1 MSDNATANKPAA
13 WRVDVEGI
21 GSIMPICRDWVEVQ
35 GICNRFG
42 DRVFGVAPLYEE
54 TKTLP
59 AAWISVSERLPDVQV
74 NVLLSRPPEHRQSRL
89 RIMRLIDQGYEQYWA
104 DDIGDTSPINS
115 YSHWMPL
122 PEPPEVE

>member
-1 MSDNATANKPAA
+1 MYC
-13 WRVDVEGI
+13 
-21 GSIMPICRDWVEVQ
+21 PICDQKPMNCDCTEAERRMYGE
-35 GICNRFG
+35 N
-42 DRVFGVAPLYEE
+42 EE
-54 TKTLP
+54 LQEQVP
-59 AAWISVSERLPDVQV
+59 QWISVSKRLPDVQV

>member
-1 MSDNATANKPAA
+1 MRGRTAAVFVLRCDVPITTPAVSVL
-13 WRVDVEGI
+13 RCELQEQV
-21 GSIMPICRDWVEVQ
+21 PQ
-35 GICNRFG
+35 
-42 DRVFGVAPLYEE
+42 
-54 TKTLP
+54 
-59 AAWISVSERLPDVQV
+59 WISVSKRLPDVQV

>member
-1 MSDNATANKPAA
+1 MRDNATANKPAA

-54 TKTLP
+54 TKTLSE
-59 AAWISVSERLPDVQV
+59 AWIPVSERLPEHNDAIWVYGQDVFMGEYWQG
-74 NVLLSRPPEHRQSRL
+74 SGFQSYGASVDREGL
-89 RIMRLIDQGYEQYWA
+89 KSETLHGV
-104 DDIGDTSPINS
+104 T
-115 YSHWMPL
+115 HWMEIDE
-122 PEPPEVE
+122 PEPPEVK